1 MSELGKK
8 RDVHVEDHS
17 IGLATMKEALEFD
30 PKKTAILT
38 VDMHRG
44 HLDMVNATM
53 PALPEAVSYTH
64 LTLPT
69 NREV

>member
-44 HLDMVNATM
+44 HLDMVNAT
-53 PALPEAVSYTH
+53 S
-64 LTLPT
+64 
-69 NREV
+69 

>member
-30 PKKTAILT
+30 PKK
-38 VDMHRG
+38 
-44 HLDMVNATM
+44 N
-53 PALPEAVSYTH
+53 SYINCRH
-64 LTLPT
+64 ASRAFRYGKC
-69 NREV
+69 NYAGAS